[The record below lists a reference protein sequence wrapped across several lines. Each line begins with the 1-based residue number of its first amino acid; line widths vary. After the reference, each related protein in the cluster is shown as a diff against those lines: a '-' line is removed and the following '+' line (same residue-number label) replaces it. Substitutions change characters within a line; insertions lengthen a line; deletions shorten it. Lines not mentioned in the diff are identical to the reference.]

1 MSDKENKP
9 TDILSEF
16 LEQFHSNDKV
26 KYGVI
31 GGGLALVLI
40 LIIIICVSCSKNG
53 NGKEGAG
60 NLSDNAVTVNA
71 QPETDLVPTSDEAI
85 LQLINTY
92 YTALAAGDLATIQSV
107 KDNVSEE
114 SLIKIETRAQYTES
128 VDNIQ
133 VYTRPGPEEG
143 STVAFVYYE
152 LKYYDIETRAPG
164 LITIYI
170 RQRDDGSLYI
180 CEGEDWDDEVS
191 AYINEIAAEETIAD
205 FFTRVQESY
214 DNALG
219 QDVALKLRMEGMGAV
234 ENEAIAARAEGGQT
248 GEQPGTAQGTAVNET
263 VVATTKVN
271 VRASDS
277 ENADRI
283 GQVEEGA
290 KLTRYEVRNNGWSRI
305 DYNGQEG
312 YIKSEYL
319 KAEASE
325 QPAAQEPAPQPEAA
339 EQPAEQTSTQ
349 TASGKV
355 TAKESVRVR
364 ASASTSGDVLG
375 MAYEG
380 ESYDLIMEQADG
392 WCKISYHGKTGYVKT
407 EFVDIN

>member
-1 MSDKENKP
+1 MSKKENKP
-9 TDILSEF
+9 TNFWSQF
-16 LEQFHSNDKV
+16 LEKFNSDDRV
-26 KYGVI
+26 RYGVI
-31 GGGLALVLI
+31 GGGLAIVLI

-53 NGKEGAG
+53 EKGEDGTG
-60 NLSDNAVTVNA
+60 NLSDNAITTSV
-71 QPETDLVPTSDEAI
+71 QPQEGLVPTDDEAV

-92 YTALAAGDLATIQSV
+92 YTALATGDSATFQAI
-107 KDNVSEE
+107 KDSTDAEA
-114 SLIKIETRAQYTES
+114 LIRMETRALYTES

-143 STVAFVYYE
+143 SLIAFVYYE
-152 LKYYDIETRAPG
+152 MKFYDIETRSPG
-164 LITIYI
+164 LTTIYI
-170 RQRDDGSLYI
+170 RTRDDGSLYI
-180 CEGEDWDDEVS
+180 CENWDDSVT
-191 AYINEIAAEETIAD
+191 AYIEQIASEEVIAD
-205 FFTRVQESY
+205 FFTRVDGSY
-214 DNALG
+214 REAMG
-219 QDVALKLRMEGMGAV
+219 QDVKLKFLMEGMGATV
-234 ENEAIAARAEGGQT
+234 DEAIAARAEGGQT

-283 GQVEEGA
+283 GQVEEGT

-319 KAEASE
+319 QAEASE
-325 QPAAQEPAPQPEAA
+325 QPAAQEPAPQPEAT
-339 EQPAEQTSTQ
+339 EQPAEQAGTQ
-349 TASGKV
+349 TATGKV

-380 ESYDLIMEQADG
+380 ESFDLIMEQADG
-392 WCKISYHGKTGYVKT
+392 WCKISYNGKTGYVKT
-407 EFVDIN
+407 EFVDVN

>member
-1 MSDKENKP
+1 MSNKENKP
-9 TDILSEF
+9 AKILSEF
-16 LEQFHSNDKV
+16 LEKFNSNDKV
-26 KYGVI
+26 RYGVI
-31 GGGLALVLI
+31 GGGVAIVLI
-40 LIIIICVSCSKNG
+40 LIIIICVSCAKNG
-53 NGKEGAG
+53 GEEGKE
-60 NLSDNAVTVNA
+60 NLSDNAIAVNA
-71 QPETDLVPTSDEAI
+71 LPETDLVPTSDEAV
-85 LQLINTY
+85 LQLINAY
-92 YTALAAGDLATIQSV
+92 YTALAAGDSETIQSLKEGV
-107 KDNVSEE
+107 DEE
-114 SLIKIETRAQYTES
+114 AMIRMETRAIYTES

-143 STVAFVYYE
+143 SLIAFVYYE
-152 LKYYDIETRAPG
+152 MKFYDIETRSPG
-164 LITIYI
+164 LTTIYI
-170 RQRDDGSLYI
+170 RSREDGSLYI
-180 CEGEDWDDEVS
+180 CNNWDDSIE
-191 AYINEIAAEETIAD
+191 AYIEQIASEEVISD

-214 DNALG
+214 DNAVG
-219 QDVALKLRMEGMGAV
+219 QDVALKLRMDGMEAILD
-234 ENEAIAARAEGGQT
+234 EAIAARAEGSQT
-248 GEQPGTAQGTAVNET
+248 GEQADTAQGTAVNET
-263 VVATTKVN
+263 VIATTKVN

-290 KLTRYEVRNNGWSRI
+290 KLTRYEVRNNGWSRV

-319 KAEASE
+319 QAEASE
-325 QPAAQEPAPQPEAA
+325 QPAAQEPVAT

-349 TASGKV
+349 TATGKV

-392 WCKISYHGKTGYVKT
+392 WCKISYNGKTGYVKT
-407 EFVDIN
+407 EFVEIN

>member
-1 MSDKENKP
+1 MSKKENKP
-9 TDILSEF
+9 TNFWSQF
-16 LEQFHSNDKV
+16 LEKFNSDDRV
-26 KYGVI
+26 RYGVI
-31 GGGLALVLI
+31 GGGLAIVLI

-53 NGKEGAG
+53 ENGEEGAG
-60 NLSDNAVTVNA
+60 DLSGNAIPVTA
-71 QPETDLVPTSDEAI
+71 QPETDLVPTDDEAV

-92 YTALAAGDLATIQSV
+92 YAALAAGDSATIQSLKEGV
-107 KDNVSEE
+107 DEE
-114 SLIKIETRAQYTES
+114 AVIRMETRAIYTES

-143 STVAFVYYE
+143 STIAFVYYE

-164 LITIYI
+164 LITVYI

-180 CEGEDWDDEVS
+180 CESWDDSIE
-191 AYINEIAAEETIAD
+191 AYIKQIASEEAISD

-214 DNALG
+214 DKAMG
-219 QDVALKLRMEGMGAV
+219 QDVALKLRMDGMPQI
-234 ENEAIAARAEGGQT
+234 EEEAIAARREGGQT
-248 GEQPGTAQGTAVNET
+248 VEQADTAQGTAVNET

-319 KAEASE
+319 KAEAAE
-325 QPAAQEPAPQPEAA
+325 QPAAQEPAAT

-349 TASGKV
+349 TTTGKV

-392 WCKISYHGKTGYVKT
+392 WCKISYNGKTGYVKT

>member
-1 MSDKENKP
+1 MSKKEKKP
-9 TDILSEF
+9 ANFWSQF
-16 LEQFHSNDKV
+16 LEKFNSDDRV

-31 GGGLALVLI
+31 GGALAIVLI
-40 LIIIICVSCSKNG
+40 FIIIICVSCSNKGEN
-53 NGKEGAG
+53 EGVG
-60 NLSDNAVTVNA
+60 DLSDNAIPVNA
-71 QPETDLVPTSDEAI
+71 QPETELVPTDNEAV

-92 YTALAAGDLATIQSV
+92 YTALAAGDSATIQSIKADV
-107 KDNVSEE
+107 TEK
-114 SLIKIETRAQYTES
+114 SLIEMETRAIYTES
-128 VDNIQ
+128 IDNIQ

-143 STVAFVYYE
+143 SFVAFVYYE
-152 LKYYDIETRAPG
+152 MKFYDIETRSPG
-164 LITIYI
+164 LTTIYI
-170 RQRDDGSLYI
+170 CSKDDGSLYI
-180 CEGEDWDDEVS
+180 RENWDDS
-191 AYINEIAAEETIAD
+191 ITAYIEQIASEEVIAD
-205 FFTRVQESY
+205 FFTRVQDSY
-214 DNALG
+214 NNALG
-219 QDVALKLRMEGMGAV
+219 QDVALKLRMEGMGAIV
-234 ENEAIAARAEGGQT
+234 DEAIAARSEGGQT
-248 GEQPGTAQGTAVNET
+248 GDQPGTAQGTAVNET

-319 KAEASE
+319 KAEAAE
-325 QPAAQEPAPQPEAA
+325 QPAAQEPAPQPEAT
-339 EQPAEQTSTQ
+339 EQAGTQ
-349 TASGKV
+349 ATGGKV

-392 WCKISYHGKTGYVKT
+392 WCKISYNGKTGYVKT